1 MRGKAALLGI
11 ALMVLCAAVIGN
23 VTAQLPEESKDKL
36 IHVSGTGKVTTTPDE
51 AVIVFAVETENADV
65 KTAQQEN
72 ARKMDAMVTALKN
85 AGIPEKDIRTA
96 GYNIIPVTG
105 ENNWPITRSSDLPV
119 TPDARIQFY
128 RVVNTL
134 EVTLHDVSR
143 AGEIVDLAVEN
154 GANRVDRFSFTLSDE
169 KQQQFRSQALTAAVA
184 QARGDADAVAAAIG
198 KTIVDVKEV
207 NVGNSYVPL
216 VYDNRYAGMEK
227 AMGAAVTTPL
237 EAGEIDVTASV
248 SISYII
254 G

>member
-51 AVIVFAVETENADV
+51 AVVVFAVETENTDV
-65 KTAQQEN
+65 KTAQQQN
-72 ARKMDAMVTALKN
+72 AERMDAVVNALKR

-96 GYNIIPVTG
+96 GYNIIP
-105 ENNWPITRSSDLPV
+105 ITETDSRGL
-119 TPDARIQFY
+119 TTARVKYY
-128 RVVNTL
+128 RVINSL
-134 EVTLHDVSR
+134 EVTLNDVNR

-154 GANRVDRFSFTLSDE
+154 GANKVNRFSFTLSDA
-169 KQQQFRSQALTAAVA
+169 KQQEFRSQALTAAVA

-207 NVGNSYVPL
+207 NVGNSYIPL
-216 VYDNRYAGMEK
+216 VYDSRLMGMEK
-227 AMGAAVTTPL
+227 AASGAAPTPL
-237 EAGEIDVTASV
+237 EVGEIDVTATV

-254 G
+254 S